1 VALEQ
6 AFVGVE
12 LVGAEVR
19 YAEAQP
25 GVRAQQPV
33 DALGRAEGVRIA
45 LVVRALRLAAGVHHE
60 RPIRRDARLGDLAE
74 LVGVGR
80 EALHVAVELHAREAH
95 RERLLEDRAR
105 ARLARQHGGETGD
118 ARLALRDRGHR
129 GVQRA
134 RHARRVRV
142 GVAHDALDAAVE
154 EEARDVGRAELVADR
169 PAVLLEPAPD
179 RLRDAIGEEVHV
191 RVDHGRERR
200 RHARALRVVHE
211 RHRRPPVAGEP
222 AVREARRDGVAIGG
236 RSIRHAVKIDGNR
249 TRFRGQ
255 RRTARH
261 LDPAW
266 GRTQPVLHVGAGA
279 CSPSGVEGPGTATS
293 RIEALAM
300 SFLSS
305 LVSWAGVP
313 YSVALGVAV
322 VFALMQMTGL
332 LGLLAGGGDHDGDAD
347 ADADH
352 DVDAGD
358 ADADHD
364 VDADHDADADADHD
378 ADGDDADQDEGRGH
392 AGGGFLA
399 ALGIGK
405 VPLSIVWQT
414 YAVSFAIAG
423 FAANAAVLSRTGA
436 LPTSTLA
443 WSLPLALVAGYAV
456 TRGVAGGIAKVV
468 ANPAA
473 EATSRKQLVG
483 HSAVVISSKVDAE
496 FGEVRLTDKTGHV
509 LRVLVRTRAGEKAIR
524 EGREVVVVEWDK
536 ERDWLYVAPLDEDD
550 EPPTRIAS
558 DGAAEAEAE
567 ADVEAARA
575 RSKTT

>member
-1 VALEQ
+1 
-6 AFVGVE
+6 
-12 LVGAEVR
+12 
-19 YAEAQP
+19 
-25 GVRAQQPV
+25 
-33 DALGRAEGVRIA
+33 
-45 LVVRALRLAAGVHHE
+45 
-60 RPIRRDARLGDLAE
+60 
-74 LVGVGR
+74 
-80 EALHVAVELHAREAH
+80 
-95 RERLLEDRAR
+95 
-105 ARLARQHGGETGD
+105 
-118 ARLALRDRGHR
+118 
-129 GVQRA
+129 
-134 RHARRVRV
+134 
-142 GVAHDALDAAVE
+142 
-154 EEARDVGRAELVADR
+154 
-169 PAVLLEPAPD
+169 
-179 RLRDAIGEEVHV
+179 
-191 RVDHGRERR
+191 
-200 RHARALRVVHE
+200 
-211 RHRRPPVAGEP
+211 
-222 AVREARRDGVAIGG
+222 
-236 RSIRHAVKIDGNR
+236 
-249 TRFRGQ
+249 
-255 RRTARH
+255 
-261 LDPAW
+261 
-266 GRTQPVLHVGAGA
+266 
-279 CSPSGVEGPGTATS
+279 
-293 RIEALAM
+293 M